1 MALSWDITNCS
12 DIEFLQTGTEWNKT
26 EGIIF
31 STMSVDMHTITEENA
46 IEFYARL
53 KLLSTVYNG
62 FFYDKETNQ
71 YVEPTF
77 EDVQIRIGLI
87 TNAYSKNTFKQW
99 FKRIAMAHSKDITE
113 NKMLA
118 AYYSAKAEI
127 EQSMKEKTTHIE
139 RNESFAFDL
148 QPRSGA

>member
-1 MALSWDITNCS
+1 MALHWDITKCA
-12 DIEFLQTGTEWNKT
+12 DIELLQSGTEWNKT

-31 STMSVDMHTITEENA
+31 STMSVDMNSITEDNA

-77 EDVQIRIGLI
+77 GDVQIRIGLT
-87 TNAYSKNTFKQW
+87 TNAYSRNTFKQW
-99 FKRIAMAHSKDITE
+99 FNRIAMAHSKDITE

>member
-1 MALSWDITNCS
+1 MALSWDITKCA
-12 DIEFLQTGTEWNKT
+12 DIQLLQSGTEWNKT

-31 STMSVDMHTITEENA
+31 STMSIDMHTITEENA

-77 EDVQIRIGLI
+77 EDVQIRIGLH
-87 TNAYSKNTFKQW
+87 TNAYSKNTFNQW
-99 FKRIAMAHSKDITE
+99 LKRIEKVHGKDISK

-127 EQSMKEKTTHIE
+127 EQLMEEKATHTE

>member
-12 DIEFLQTGTEWNKT
+12 NIELLQSDTEWNKT

-31 STMSVDMHTITEENA
+31 STMSVDMNSITKENA
-46 IEFYARL
+46 VEFYARL
-53 KLLSTVYNG
+53 QMLSTIYNG

-71 YVEPTF
+71 YVAPTF
-77 EDVQIRIGLI
+77 EDVQIRIGLH

-99 FKRIAMAHSKDITE
+99 FKRISQVHNKDISE

-118 AYYSAKAEI
+118 AYYSAKVEV
-127 EQSMKEKTTHIE
+127 EQLTKGETV
-139 RNESFAFDL
+139 NA
-148 QPRSGA
+148 

>member
-1 MALSWDITNCS
+1 MALSWDITKCA
-12 DIEFLQTGTEWNKT
+12 DIQLLQSGTEWNKT

-31 STMSVDMHTITEENA
+31 STMSVDMNSITEDNA

-77 EDVQIRIGLI
+77 EDVQIRIGLT
-87 TNAYSKNTFKQW
+87 TNAYSRNTFKQW
-99 FKRIAMAHSKDITE
+99 FKRIAMAHHKDISE
-113 NKMLA
+113 SKMLA
-118 AYYSAKAEI
+118 AYYTAKAEI
-127 EQSMKEKTTHIE
+127 EQLMEEKATYTE

>member
-12 DIEFLQTGTEWNKT
+12 NIEFLQTGTEWNKT

-31 STMSVDMHTITEENA
+31 STMSVDMNSITEDNA

-71 YVEPTF
+71 YIEPTF
-77 EDVQIRIGLI
+77 EDVQIRIGLH
-87 TNAYSKNTFKQW
+87 TNAYSRNTFKQW
-99 FKRIAMAHSKDITE
+99 FKRISMAHSKDISE

-127 EQSMKEKTTHIE
+127 EQ
-139 RNESFAFDL
+139 L
-148 QPRSGA
+148 QKGETVNA

>member
-1 MALSWDITNCS
+1 MALSWDITKCA
-12 DIEFLQTGTEWNKT
+12 DIQLLQSGTEWNKT

-31 STMSVDMHTITEENA
+31 ATMSVDMNSITEENA

-53 KLLSTVYNG
+53 QMLSTIYGG
-62 FFYDKETNQ
+62 FFYDKETNK
-71 YVEPTF
+71 YVSPTF
-77 EDVQIRIGLI
+77 EDVQIRIGLH

-99 FKRIAMAHSKDITE
+99 FKRIAMAHHKDISE

-127 EQSMKEKTTHIE
+127 EQLMEEKTTYIE
-139 RNESFAFDL
+139 HNESFAFDL
-148 QPRSGA
+148 QSRSGA